1 MTMPNVL
8 WISTHD
14 INPHLGCYAGIW
26 PGAEQ
31 ATTPTLDR
39 LAADGLRFDKAMA
52 TAPVCAPA
60 RSSIMTGQFTTA
72 IGTMHMRTS
81 AVPPDET
88 VLLPQLF
95 RAAGYHTTNNWF
107 TDFQMEIP
115 NPVFDAC
122 STRAHWRDRLPGQS
136 FFAMVHLL
144 TTHESQIYLDEA
156 RYGAATA
163 HVPDDARVDPAT
175 VQLPPYHP
183 DTEPFRTAW
192 ARYLDLI
199 CEMDH
204 RVGEILADLESDGL
218 ADDTIVVF
226 WSDHGLGLPGGKRW
240 ANEVGFR
247 EPLIVRWPGRIEPG
261 TTVAQVVSTMDLAP
275 TMLAMCGLPVPAH
288 MHGQVLLDATGAV
301 SDDLRPYAYSARDRM
316 DEQLDASRSIRDDRF
331 RYTRHLHP
339 DRPAMSYLAYAD
351 HLATWAELR
360 RLVKQEA
367 MQDLSFGRPGS
378 LLTPAQR
385 RVVDVHGCIDELYDL
400 DADPFEERNLAGDP
414 AYADDLSR
422 LSAALDAWLD
432 TVGDLGRL
440 PEGELLER
448 WRPGGVPRR
457 TAPVTATW
465 SAGEVTLAC
474 ETPGAVVGW
483 TPLGPD
489 TPKPAPDGLPI
500 PIAGFDDDGRSWR
513 LYGGAFR
520 PDGDVWAKAWRIG
533 YEPSAD
539 LPLHPETA
547 TGPA

>member
-1 MTMPNVL
+1 MTRPNVL

-26 PGAEQ
+26 PGAGQ
-31 ATTPTLDR
+31 ATTPNLDR
-39 LAADGLRFDKAMA
+39 LAADGLLFEKAFA

-115 NPVFDAC
+115 NPVFDGC
-122 STRAHWRDRLPGQS
+122 STTAHWRDRAEDQP
-136 FFAMVHLL
+136 FFAMIHLL
-144 TTHESQIYLDEA
+144 TTHESQIYHPDEVFL
-156 RYGAATA
+156 RATA
-163 HVPDDARVDPAT
+163 HVPDAARTDPAT
-175 VQLPPYHP
+175 VQIPPYHP

-204 RVGEILADLESDGL
+204 RVGEILAELDEAGV
-218 ADDTIVVF
+218 ADETIVVF

-247 EPLIVRWPGRIEPG
+247 EPLIVRWPGRVAPG
-261 TTVAQVVSTMDLAP
+261 TAVEHVVSTMDLAP
-275 TMLAMCGLPVPAH
+275 TMLAMCGLPVPDH
-288 MHGQVLLDATGAV
+288 MHGQVLIDASGTVAA
-301 SDDLRPYAYSARDRM
+301 DLRPYAYSARDRM
-316 DEQLDASRSIRDDRF
+316 DEQLDASRSIRDGRF

-360 RLVKQEA
+360 RIVKQEA
-367 MQDLSFGRPGS
+367 MQDLPFGRPGS
-378 LLTPAQR
+378 LLTPLQR
-385 RVVDVHGCIDELYDL
+385 RVVDIHGVIEELYDIE
-400 DADPFEERNLAGDP
+400 ADPHEEHNLAGDP
-414 AYADDLSR
+414 AYAADLDR
-422 LSAALDAWLD
+422 LSAALDDWLE
-432 TVGDLGRL
+432 TVGDLGRI
-440 PEGELLER
+440 PENDLLER
-448 WRPGGVPRR
+448 WRPGGVART

-465 SAGEVTLAC
+465 ADGRVTLTC
-474 ETPGAVVGW
+474 PTPGSIIGW
-483 TPLGPD
+483 TTLGPD
-489 TPKPAPDGLPI
+489 TPLPAPDGLPI
-500 PIAGFDDDGRSWR
+500 AIAGYSDDGRAWR
-513 LYGGAFR
+513 LYTGPFAPPGQ
-520 PDGDVWAKAWRIG
+520 VWVKAWRIG
-533 YEPSAD
+533 YEAS
-539 LPLHPETA
+539 PELMLE
-547 TGPA
+547 G

>member
-39 LAADGLRFDKAMA
+39 LAADGLRFDRAMA

-144 TTHESQIYLDEA
+144 TTHESQIYLDGA

-192 ARYLDLI
+192 ARARRNA
-199 CEMDH
+199 H
-204 RVGEILADLESDGL
+204 RL
-218 ADDTIVVF
+218 
-226 WSDHGLGLPGGKRW
+226 RC
-240 ANEVGFR
+240 
-247 EPLIVRWPGRIEPG
+247 PGR
-261 TTVAQVVSTMDLAP
+261 
-275 TMLAMCGLPVPAH
+275 
-288 MHGQVLLDATGAV
+288 
-301 SDDLRPYAYSARDRM
+301 
-316 DEQLDASRSIRDDRF
+316 
-331 RYTRHLHP
+331 
-339 DRPAMSYLAYAD
+339 
-351 HLATWAELR
+351 
-360 RLVKQEA
+360 
-367 MQDLSFGRPGS
+367 
-378 LLTPAQR
+378 
-385 RVVDVHGCIDELYDL
+385 
-400 DADPFEERNLAGDP
+400 
-414 AYADDLSR
+414 
-422 LSAALDAWLD
+422 
-432 TVGDLGRL
+432 
-440 PEGELLER
+440 
-448 WRPGGVPRR
+448 
-457 TAPVTATW
+457 
-465 SAGEVTLAC
+465 
-474 ETPGAVVGW
+474 
-483 TPLGPD
+483 
-489 TPKPAPDGLPI
+489 
-500 PIAGFDDDGRSWR
+500 
-513 LYGGAFR
+513 
-520 PDGDVWAKAWRIG
+520 
-533 YEPSAD
+533 
-539 LPLHPETA
+539 
-547 TGPA
+547 